1 MPLIKLFLPGLEKVI
16 DILLIFAYNI
26 FNFWETT
33 IMTDQQFEML
43 MIYSGMLQDGCS
55 NEGAI
60 AYIMLMDDFPATD
73 IAWLIKKVGASKK
86 SELYKDA
93 ERKRLT
99 ESRASGLLDNVL
111 MGT

>member
-1 MPLIKLFLPGLEKVI
+1 
-16 DILLIFAYNI
+16 
-26 FNFWETT
+26 
-33 IMTDQQFEML
+33 MTKEQFEML

-55 NEGAI
+55 SEGAI
-60 AYIMLMDDFPATD
+60 AYIMLMDDFPASD

-99 ESRASGLLDNVL
+99 ESRADGLLDNIL
-111 MGT
+111 LGT